1 MPPSSLPHS
10 FLAFPLDQMPR
21 ITSRLIACRL
31 IAMRVTPL
39 PPLVNNLL
47 TRVIWPP
54 YLREAFISPLHVT
67 PLGTAE
73 RQKPVDIHLT
83 GQLNVCSGGL
93 SGTGRKDWRAEG
105 KNTVFLFFPP
115 RQFSVPFP
123 SMKENCRGGREFK
136 EVQGLSDSRDLSTF
150 VPCLVRPM
158 VK

>member
-1 MPPSSLPHS
+1 MEIEAAIAGRSQIVLDLDQAPLLLLSPLATLLFMPPSSLPHS

-54 YLREAFISPLHVT
+54 YLWEAFISPLPVT

-83 GQLNVCSGGL
+83 GQLNVLEDCLGQAGRIGGQREKTL
-93 SGTGRKDWRAEG
+93 S
-105 KNTVFLFFPP
+105 FFSSLLGSPL
-115 RQFSVPFP
+115 SPFH
-123 SMKENCRGGREFK
+123 R
-136 EVQGLSDSRDLSTF
+136 
-150 VPCLVRPM
+150 
-158 VK
+158 